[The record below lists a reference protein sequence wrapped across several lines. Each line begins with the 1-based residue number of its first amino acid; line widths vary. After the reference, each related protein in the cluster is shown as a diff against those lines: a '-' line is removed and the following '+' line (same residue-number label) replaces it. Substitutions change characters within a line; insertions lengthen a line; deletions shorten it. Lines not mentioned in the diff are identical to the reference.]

1 MADAGYSGK
10 PVPAKLGLKPGMR
23 VLLVGAP
30 AGFGFISDEVTITTR
45 ATGAPF
51 DLILAFC
58 PDAATVPKRFTALS
72 DKITPA
78 GALWIAW
85 PKKSGPL
92 ASDLGENEVREVGLA
107 TGLVDVKV
115 IAIDEAWSG
124 LKFVRRLADR

>member
-10 PVPAKLGLKPGMR
+10 PVRAKLGLKPGMR

-30 AGFGFISDEVTITTR
+30 AGFAIASNELSVLTR
-45 ATGAPF
+45 AVGQPF
-51 DLILAFC
+51 DLVLAFC
-58 PDAATVPKRFTALS
+58 PDAAAVRKRFAALT
-72 DKITPA
+72 DKITSA

-85 PKKSGPL
+85 PKKTGPL
-92 ASDLGENEVREVGLA
+92 AGDVGETEVREIGLA
-107 TGLVDVKV
+107 AGLVDVKV